1 MNSKE
6 STREMIAYRQQAS
19 DLLKKVETLMREEL
33 ENL

>member
-6 STREMIAYRQQAS
+6 STREMIAYRQHAS